1 MALPAS
7 ENTVDDKMIF
17 GIKEVVNH
25 IMGYNDTGADL
36 SQRDFAV
43 VGPYAAIADEAIVN
57 GAKGSFYI
65 QEGIQCQTDDLV
77 VGELTFGTWG
87 QAVYWSSVDKAFS
100 DTETAGYYLV
110 GYLTM
115 VKDTNGKIEFE
126 KLRYAEL
133 VTS

>member
-7 ENTVDDKMIF
+7 ENTVDDKMVYV
-17 GIKEVVNH
+17 IKEVVDH

-36 SQRDFAV
+36 SQGDFAV
-43 VGPYAAIADEAIVN
+43 VGPYAAIADEDIAN
-57 GAKGSFYI
+57 GAMGPFHI
-65 QEGIQCQTDDLV
+65 QEGIQVQADDLV
-77 VGELTFGTWG
+77 TGELTFGTWG
-87 QAVYWSSVDKAFS
+87 QATYWSAVDKAFS
-100 DTETAGYYLV
+100 DTETAGYHLV